1 VVKYIITQYFDGQKH
16 VTQYFDGQEH
26 VTQSHRRSAD
36 FDAGTDELNKWYL
49 ITTLKSWDEWQR
61 VNELIFVAWD

>member
-1 VVKYIITQYFDGQKH
+1 MGKNMSPNIFG
-16 VTQYFDGQEH
+16 GQEH

-36 FDAGTDELNKWYL
+36 FDAGTDELIKWYL

>member
-1 VVKYIITQYFDGQKH
+1 MGKNMSPDI
-16 VTQYFDGQEH
+16 FDGQEH
-26 VTQSHRRSAD
+26 DTQSHRRSAD

-61 VNELIFVAWD
+61 VKELIFVAWD